1 MDDDDDNDD
10 DETAVLKEK
19 VRLVLERGF
28 GFPVFK
34 PGQIDVILRVLRGAN
49 TLALLPT
56 GYRKSLTY

>member
-34 PGQIDVILRVLRGAN
+34 PGQIDVILRVLRGV
-49 TLALLPT
+49 TL
-56 GYRKSLTY
+56 